1 MLAWSLRVMPETLL
15 TLCLVLF
22 VLFTLR
28 ALDEP
33 RARWILPAAAALCA
47 AAYVKPVIWP
57 FVVLTSVAGVIA
69 PAISR
74 VRYRIREGIAFLL
87 TCVALLAP
95 WHVRNYQR
103 AGYAGF
109 STVMA
114 RAAYIAAAGPIT
126 ARREQRPYTEV
137 QAELVQ
143 KANKRR
149 DHTGYMREGLSVVAS
164 DPLGYAWTHS
174 RGMLRTLLEPG
185 AMEYLRFLGV
195 YSQGGRAVMDQ
206 QGIAGVARAYPLG
219 FWLSIV
225 FAVVLVPLVVLP
237 VVALVRLP
245 RDARPAFTVL
255 AMVAGY
261 LIVSGGGMN
270 ATSRFRVPAVPFFVL
285 MSAYAFRAVSLSPQ
299 CDDRLHAYG
308 AAGGD
313 PRGEQRNSGERGRD
327 EYERQR
333 IARAHS
339 KQQAG

>member
-57 FVVLTSVAGVIA
+57 FVVVTSVAGVIA

-74 VRYRIREGIAFLL
+74 ARYRIREGIAFLL

-95 WHVRNYQR
+95 WHVRNDQR

-137 QAELVQ
+137 QAELIQ
-143 KANKRR
+143 AGEQAARPYRLHARGALRR
-149 DHTGYMREGLSVVAS
+149 RQRS
-164 DPLGYAWTHS
+164 S
-174 RGMLRTLLEPG
+174 RIRVDALQGNATTLLEPG
-185 AMEYLRFLGV
+185 AMAYLRFLGV
-195 YSQGGRAVMDQ
+195 THR
-206 QGIAGVARAYPLG
+206 
-219 FWLSIV
+219 
-225 FAVVLVPLVVLP
+225 VVVP
-237 VVALVRLP
+237 
-245 RDARPAFTVL
+245 
-255 AMVAGY
+255 
-261 LIVSGGGMN
+261 SW
-270 ATSRFRVPAVPFFVL
+270 TSRVSPA
-285 MSAYAFRAVSLSPQ
+285 SRARIRLASL
-299 CDDRLHAYG
+299 
-308 AAGGD
+308 
-313 PRGEQRNSGERGRD
+313 
-327 EYERQR
+327 
-333 IARAHS
+333 
-339 KQQAG
+339 